1 MINDYSNKLD
11 LYNIITAYG
20 TVMPTKLRM
29 TDTNN
34 FINWTE
40 ENFEYVKYNP
50 RKDINRYGLSIT
62 SIDGGVTGVPDLDSL
77 PEYNKETGK
86 DLHETE
92 FNIPTPVYEY
102 PSLKKILDPIKS
114 DICRSHVLR
123 LDPGGYFPP
132 HRDYRRDVFNTF
144 RLLIP
149 LKNCNPPNSNFV
161 VDGQIINWEMGSMYF
176 VDTAKMHYVFNGSFS
191 PNYMIVINAI
201 LNTNT
206 VNYVTSNLAYM

>member
-77 PEYNKETGK
+77 P
-86 DLHETE
+86 D
-92 FNIPTPVYEY
+92 
-102 PSLKKILDPIKS
+102 
-114 DICRSHVLR
+114 
-123 LDPGGYFPP
+123 
-132 HRDYRRDVFNTF
+132 
-144 RLLIP
+144 
-149 LKNCNPPNSNFV
+149 
-161 VDGQIINWEMGSMYF
+161 
-176 VDTAKMHYVFNGSFS
+176 
-191 PNYMIVINAI
+191 
-201 LNTNT
+201 
-206 VNYVTSNLAYM
+206 